1 MRSSIQNSQGEIP
14 EAILFGAEP
23 NGEGTTSI
31 SATIRA
37 VFDKCIPVADA
48 ETQTM
53 EGLAMKQKIRNH
65 KYANM
70 ESIISFEE
78 INATINT
85 FKNNK
90 ALEPDNFKI
99 EMWKELWKIRPIA
112 TQNLF
117 NNCFRQESFP
127 KLWKESRLRVV
138 PKDEKRDG
146 TVINSYMPIA
156 LLFLGKIYE
165 KIIVQR
171 L

>member
-1 MRSSIQNSQGEIP
+1 M
-14 EAILFGAEP
+14 
-23 NGEGTTSI
+23 
-31 SATIRA
+31 
-37 VFDKCIPVADA
+37 
-48 ETQTM
+48 
-53 EGLAMKQKIRNH
+53 
-65 KYANM
+65 
-70 ESIISFEE
+70 
-78 INATINT
+78 
-85 FKNNK
+85 
-90 ALEPDNFKI
+90 
-99 EMWKELWKIRPIA
+99 WKIRPIA

-156 LLFLGKIYE
+156 LLFVVGKIYK